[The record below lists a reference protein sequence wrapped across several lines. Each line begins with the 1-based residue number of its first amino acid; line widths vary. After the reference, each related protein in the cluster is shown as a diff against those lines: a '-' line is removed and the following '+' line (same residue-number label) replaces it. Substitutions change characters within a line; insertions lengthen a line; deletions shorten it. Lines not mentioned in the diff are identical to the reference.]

1 MGNFGAKNYLNK
13 QEENPDNIQT
23 NTINNS
29 NANEIFE
36 KNETVSSKEENKL
49 KDNPIS
55 ETKNNFYQLKKK
67 II

>member
-36 KNETVSSKEENKL
+36 KNETVLQKR
-49 KDNPIS
+49 
-55 ETKNNFYQLKKK
+55 K
-67 II
+67 IK